1 MEDKELKQI
10 LATKAPACE
19 RSFIEI
25 PRDSFIPRHSSLSDY
40 MDKLVNYDAKMLS
53 RIDDLVMRYRLGATS
68 KTMSEHF
75 GTVLP
80 RINKKGMI
88 VGGNVVYYNAEDG
101 TMLHKDELVAHLYSW
116 YAFDYYTDPNV
127 FFGEH
132 LCRDRQTVVVQE
144 EKTSL
149 LGALA
154 HPNYDWLAV
163 GVGNN
168 LTDPMM
174 KKFMGRQVIL
184 FPDEFCFDYWSEHF
198 GSKFKVDDSFTHQD
212 INQYLID
219 FIHNRQVP

>member
-1 MEDKELKQI
+1 MDNKEMKQI
-10 LATKAPACE
+10 LATKAPAYE

-25 PRDSFIPRHSSLSDY
+25 PRDSVVPHLSSLTDY
-40 MDKLVNYDAKMLS
+40 LDKVVKADKGMMN
-53 RIDDLVMRYRLGATS
+53 RIDDLVMRYRVGAVYE
-68 KTMSEHF
+68 TMNEHY

-80 RINKKGMI
+80 RINQKGMI
-88 VGGNVVYYNAEDG
+88 VGGSVIYYDTEDG
-101 TMLHKDELVAHLYSW
+101 AMLQKDELIAHLYSW

-132 LCRDRQTVVVQE
+132 LCRDRQTVIVQE
-144 EKTSL
+144 EKTAM

-168 LTDPMM
+168 LTDAMM

-184 FPDEFCFDYWSEHF
+184 FPDDFCFDYWSEHF
-198 GSKFKVDDSFTHQD
+198 GSKFKVDNSFAHKD
-212 INQYLID
+212 INQYQID
-219 FIHNRQVP
+219 FIHSQQAP

>member
-1 MEDKELKQI
+1 MKKI
-10 LATKAPACE
+10 FATKAPAYQ

-25 PRDSFIPRHSSLSDY
+25 PRGDVVPHYSSLTDY
-40 MDKLVNYDAKMLS
+40 LDKVIGYDAKMLS

-88 VGGNVVYYNAEDG
+88 VGGSVIYYNTEDG
-101 TMLHKDELVAHLYSW
+101 AMLQKDELVAHLYSW

-144 EKTSL
+144 EKTVL

-168 LTDPMM
+168 LTDAMM

-184 FPDEFCFDYWSEHF
+184 FPDDFCFDYWSEHF